1 MEADDSYE
9 DVYQRLY
16 AFFDDSLMKANGITH
31 HGETMEEDELMTP
44 TLENTITW
52 LWLSL
57 VNPGLPQLVHL
68 EYGAELRNK
77 SLASL
82 KSEISQAIPSLI
94 DKIDTAAESQV
105 FRSSMRNFGKFNKSF
120 TETSRSSKF
129 PPTPYC
135 TLCKTAGRSAKG
147 HWIQDCRH
155 LTEGDK
161 QAYSRA
167 RAVQGTECD
176 NDHNNEVPDKGY
188 EDDDIYLDNPSA
200 VVRRVSCRPSPM
212 LNTLYKGSRCSITLD
227 SGATSNMISLSV
239 AKRLNMKIQP
249 ATQKAHQADGFT
261 PLDTVGEVHITLSRD
276 SDVFIFDGLVV
287 KNLDVDVL
295 GSMPF
300 LEDNDIGMRP
310 AKREII
316 IKGKYKIPYNNDTF
330 GSDSNAVRRSQSYVL
345 HSPKQRTVVLPGE
358 SLCLS
363 TPPDTSPDCV
373 WALEPRAEISGNI
386 DWFEPQEVHSVNHEI
401 YLQNQTQEPI
411 MLNKQA
417 HVCQVRAIVDTERN
431 PELYQSLEADAE
443 NYKTKPSCTDK
454 ILNSSSVVLDP
465 DNVLPEQMAKKF
477 VDLHRQYDH
486 VFNDKISR
494 YNGFSGSIEGNV
506 NMGRVLPPQRKARIP
521 QYSREKLNLLQNK
534 FDELEREGVFAKP
547 EDMGI
552 TAEYLNMSFLVPK
565 PSNKNDFRLVTSFGE
580 VGQFSRPQPSLMPNV
595 NDTIRD
601 IGRWK
606 YLIKTDLQKAYYQ
619 IPLSK
624 SSMRFCGTA
633 TPFKGVRIYT
643 RCAMGMPGSETALEE
658 LMNRVL
664 GRFIQD
670 GNTSKLADDLY
681 VGADTLE

>member
-212 LNTLYKGSRCSITLD
+212 LNTLYKGSPCSITL
-227 SGATSNMISLSV
+227 
-239 AKRLNMKIQP
+239 
-249 ATQKAHQADGFT
+249 
-261 PLDTVGEVHITLSRD
+261 VHI
-276 SDVFIFDGLVV
+276 
-287 KNLDVDVL
+287 
-295 GSMPF
+295 
-300 LEDNDIGMRP
+300 
-310 AKREII
+310 
-316 IKGKYKIPYNNDTF
+316 
-330 GSDSNAVRRSQSYVL
+330 
-345 HSPKQRTVVLPGE
+345 
-358 SLCLS
+358 
-363 TPPDTSPDCV
+363 
-373 WALEPRAEISGNI
+373 
-386 DWFEPQEVHSVNHEI
+386 HEI
-401 YLQNQTQEPI
+401 
-411 MLNKQA
+411 LN
-417 HVCQVRAIVDTERN
+417 
-431 PELYQSLEADAE
+431 
-443 NYKTKPSCTDK
+443 
-454 ILNSSSVVLDP
+454 
-465 DNVLPEQMAKKF
+465 
-477 VDLHRQYDH
+477 
-486 VFNDKISR
+486 
-494 YNGFSGSIEGNV
+494 GG
-506 NMGRVLPPQRKARIP
+506 
-521 QYSREKLNLLQNK
+521 
-534 FDELEREGVFAKP
+534 
-547 EDMGI
+547 
-552 TAEYLNMSFLVPK
+552 
-565 PSNKNDFRLVTSFGE
+565 
-580 VGQFSRPQPSLMPNV
+580 
-595 NDTIRD
+595 
-601 IGRWK
+601 
-606 YLIKTDLQKAYYQ
+606 
-619 IPLSK
+619 
-624 SSMRFCGTA
+624 
-633 TPFKGVRIYT
+633 
-643 RCAMGMPGSETALEE
+643 
-658 LMNRVL
+658 
-664 GRFIQD
+664 
-670 GNTSKLADDLY
+670 
-681 VGADTLE
+681 